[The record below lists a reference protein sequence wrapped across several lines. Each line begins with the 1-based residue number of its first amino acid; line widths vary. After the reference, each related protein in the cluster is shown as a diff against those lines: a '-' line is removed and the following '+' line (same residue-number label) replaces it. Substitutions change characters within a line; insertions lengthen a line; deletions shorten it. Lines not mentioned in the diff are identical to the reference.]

1 MELADIRKEYSS
13 KTLDIKGMDT
23 NPLEQFKLWL
33 SEALAAQVNEPT
45 AMHLATV
52 NAEKKPAGRIVLLK
66 GVDQGFVFFT
76 NYTSDKSQQLSYQ
89 PYASLTFFWPEL
101 ERQVRVAGTVAK
113 TSVAESDAYYLS
125 RPQESQIGAWVS
137 PQSQVIPD
145 RDFLEKK
152 LAEAVGKFQKEPLK
166 RPENWGGFRLIPES
180 MEFWQGRPA
189 RLHDRI
195 LYTLTPADSLPWKM
209 ERLAP

>member
-1 MELADIRKEYSS
+1 MKLADIRKEYSS
-13 KTLDIKGMDT
+13 KTLDVKGMHT
-23 NPLEQFKLWL
+23 SPLEQFELWL
-33 SEALAAQVNEPT
+33 SEALTAQVNEPT
-45 AMHLATV
+45 AMHLCTV
-52 NAEKKPAGRIVLLK
+52 DSEMKPAGRIVLLK

-76 NYTSDKSQQLSYQ
+76 NYASNKSQQLSHQ

-101 ERQVRVAGTVAK
+101 ERQVRVSGTA
-113 TSVAESDAYYLS
+113 ARINAIESDEYYLS

-137 PQSQVIPD
+137 PQSQVIPN
-145 RDFLEKK
+145 REYLEEK
-152 LAEAVGKFQKEPLK
+152 LMEAVSKFQKEPLK
-166 RPENWGGFRLIPES
+166 RPGNWGGFRLIPES

-195 LYTLTPADSLPWKM
+195 LYTLSSTNNHWKM

>member
-1 MELADIRKEYSS
+1 MKLADIRKEYSS
-13 KTLDIKGMDT
+13 KTLDIKGMFT
-23 NPLEQFKLWL
+23 SPLAQFELWL
-33 SEALAAQVNEPT
+33 SEALSAQVNEPT
-45 AMHLATV
+45 AMHLCTV
-52 NAEKKPAGRIVLLK
+52 DAEMRPAGRIVLLK
-66 GVDQGFVFFT
+66 GVDKGFVFFT
-76 NYTSDKSQQLSYQ
+76 NYGSKKSQQLSHQ

-101 ERQVRVAGTVAK
+101 ERQVRVSGRVARI
-113 TSVAESDAYYLS
+113 SAAESDEYYLS

-145 RDFLEKK
+145 REFLEKK
-152 LAEAVGKFQKEPLK
+152 LVEVVSKFQKEPLK
-166 RPENWGGFRLIPES
+166 RPEHWGGFRLEPES

-195 LYTLTPADSLPWKM
+195 LYTLPSSDSRWKM